1 MLSLPYMGGPPQKV
15 AGPFSTQP
23 TLFGVLGMFKETNK
37 TQTLQNLVS
46 RPGKGKVP
54 GTMSEKS
61 ATQSMRGIL
70 GPAAKTH
77 IPGLHHGM
85 VPFAGRFMSH
95 VGHESEHH
103 APASEHHHTEKHM
116 EHHEVMHDYHHKK

>member
-1 MLSLPYMGGPPQKV
+1 MLALPYMGGYPQKV
-15 AGPFSTQP
+15 VGPFSTQP
-23 TLFGVLGMFKETNK
+23 TLFGVIGRFKESNK
-37 TQTLQNLVS
+37 TQTLQTLVS
-46 RPGKGKVP
+46 KPGTGKIP

-61 ATQSMRGIL
+61 ATQSMRGLL

-95 VGHESEHH
+95 VGEHGEHH
-103 APASEHHHTEKHM
+103 APHTQHYHSEKGI
-116 EHHEVMHDYHHKK
+116 